1 MAQKKVLVVDDEQ
14 DAVEFVRAVLEDEG
28 LQVIA
33 AYDGEAG
40 LQAVAAHQPDLVILD
55 VQMPKKDGFTV
66 FIEMKQSDAMRSIPV
81 VVLTAVADKTGIRFS
96 KEDVGDFVGV
106 EPDAYVEKP
115 VDPQSLLQ
123 AVRNLLAD

>member
-28 LQVIA
+28 LQVVA
-33 AYDGEAG
+33 AHDGEAG
-40 LQAVAAHQPDLVILD
+40 LKAIAAQQPDLVVLD

-66 FIEMKQSDAMRSIPV
+66 FVEMKQDDAMKGIPV
-81 VVLTAVADKTGIRFS
+81 IVLTGVADRTGIRFS
-96 KEDVGDFVGV
+96 KEDVGEFIGV

-115 VDPQSLLQ
+115 VDPELLLK
-123 AVRNLLAD
+123 AVLDLLAD